1 MYLYYLSNGSFDII
15 RKVKMN
21 IDLSAFPTTID
32 TLHLGLGI
40 SVVLFLVLFLTKKKS
55 STDQDAQ
62 ENNIEASAADIEQP
76 VEKTISEVTEEE
88 ADSLLLKEST
98 PEAALQLLTLLQQ
111 EARFI
116 DFIQEDLSAYSDADI
131 GAAARVVHE
140 GSKKILNDYF
150 TLEAIR
156 SEEEETVVSILE
168 GFNAS
173 AVRLTGNVVG
183 NAPFNGT
190 LIHKGWKVSE
200 VKLPKLA
207 VGHDAS
213 IVAPAEVEL

>member
-207 VGHDAS
+207 VGHDA
-213 IVAPAEVEL
+213 

>member
-1 MYLYYLSNGSFDII
+1 
-15 RKVKMN
+15 MN

-40 SVVLFLVLFLTKKKS
+40 STALFLVLFLTKKRS
-55 STDQDAQ
+55 SDLQAPS
-62 ENNIEASAADIEQP
+62 ENNIATSESSIAQP
-76 VEKTISEVTEEE
+76 VEQPQEAIKEAPKTVV
-88 ADSLLLKEST
+88 LKEAT
-98 PEAALQLLTLLQQ
+98 PEAALQLLALLQQ
-111 EARFI
+111 DARFI
-116 DFIQEDLSAYSDADI
+116 DFIQEDLSGYSDADI

-140 GSKKILNDYF
+140 GSKKTLDTYF

-156 SEEEETVVSILE
+156 SEEEETAISLAE

-173 AVRLTGNVVG
+173 EIRLTGNVVG

-207 VGHDAS
+207 AGHDAS

>member
-1 MYLYYLSNGSFDII
+1 
-15 RKVKMN
+15 MN

-40 SVVLFLVLFLTKKKS
+40 SAVFFLVLFLTKKKPS
-55 STDQDAQ
+55 SNQ
-62 ENNIEASAADIEQP
+62 ETQGNNIEGSDAVIEQP
-76 VEKTISEVTEEE
+76 VAQTVPEVTKTEPKPV
-88 ADSLLLKEST
+88 LLKEST

-111 EARFI
+111 DARFI

-140 GSKKILNDYF
+140 GSKKTLNTYF

-156 SEEEETVVSILE
+156 NEEEETRISIPE

-173 AVRLTGNVVG
+173 EVRLTGNVVG
-183 NAPFNGT
+183 NAPFNGI
-190 LIHKGWKVSE
+190 LIHKGWKVSQ

-207 VGHDAS
+207 AGHDAS

>member
-1 MYLYYLSNGSFDII
+1 
-15 RKVKMN
+15 MN

-40 SVVLFLVLFLTKKKS
+40 SAALFLVLFLTKKQQ
-55 STDQDAQ
+55 TTQ
-62 ENNIEASAADIEQP
+62 ENNIEASDAAVEQNVP
-76 VEKTISEVTEEE
+76 EVTQAELK
-88 ADSLLLKEST
+88 SSLLKEST

-111 EARFI
+111 DARFI

-140 GSKKILNDYF
+140 GSKKTLNTYF

-156 SEEEETVVSILE
+156 SEDEETPISIAE

-173 AVRLTGNVVG
+173 EIRLTGNVVG

-190 LIHKGWKVSE
+190 LIHKGWKVTE

-207 VGHDAS
+207 AGHDAS

>member
-1 MYLYYLSNGSFDII
+1 
-15 RKVKMN
+15 MN
-21 IDLSAFPTTID
+21 IDLSAFPTTLD

-40 SVVLFLVLFLTKKKS
+40 SAALFLVLFLTKKTAPDRHTPAENNSPASEEKVE
-55 STDQDAQ
+55 QVAEQPAQ
-62 ENNIEASAADIEQP
+62 EVIQEAP
-76 VEKTISEVTEEE
+76 KTVV
-88 ADSLLLKEST
+88 LKEAT

-111 EARFI
+111 DARFI
-116 DFIQEDLSAYSDADI
+116 DFIQEDLSGYSDADI

-140 GSKKILNDYF
+140 GSKKTLDTYF

-156 SEEEETVVSILE
+156 SEQEESAISLPE

-173 AVRLTGNVVG
+173 EIRLTGNVVG
-183 NAPFNGT
+183 QAPFKGI

-207 VGHDAS
+207 AGHDAS

>member
-1 MYLYYLSNGSFDII
+1 
-15 RKVKMN
+15 MN

-40 SVVLFLVLFLTKKKS
+40 AAALFLVLYLTKKQPS
-55 STDQDAQ
+55 IQQTTQ
-62 ENNIEASAADIEQP
+62 ENNIEASDAAVEQAVP
-76 VEKTISEVTEEE
+76 EVTQAE
-88 ADSLLLKEST
+88 AKSLLLKEST

-111 EARFI
+111 DARFI

-140 GSKKILNDYF
+140 GSKKTLNTYF

-156 SEEEETVVSILE
+156 SEDEETPISIAE

-173 AVRLTGNVVG
+173 EIRLTGNVVG

-190 LIHKGWKVSE
+190 LIHKGWKVTE

-207 VGHDAS
+207 AGHDAS